1 MHQRKRM
8 RQKERGGKR
17 GRKEG
22 RRRKGEKE
30 GGRRKGEREDHI
42 VLWYLQIHCYHR
54 RLTVPLLG
62 DLWEV
67 SWMR

>member
-1 MHQRKRM
+1 
-8 RQKERGGKR
+8 
-17 GRKEG
+17 
-22 RRRKGEKE
+22 
-30 GGRRKGEREDHI
+30 

-67 SWMR
+67 SWMRWLSLFFKGWAGYFCPWLTPAGTL